1 ARCDAGVGHVPP
13 RAAQRKAWRAA
24 IYGTTSSLA
33 TSDERHPAGKE
44 TSTTANAAL
53 IKNHHHGHRRAP
65 PAPELADE
73 RRRANRPAR
82 AIQKRERGHG
92 RHREQSIAA
101 MSFFRITLHRSAIGL
116 PERTRGVLAALGLRR
131 RMQTVFHPVEPQF
144 AGMILKV
151 KELVRVREVDA
162 PLSRAQVKAARTPDS
177 GFYVERAVPR
187 M

>member
-1 ARCDAGVGHVPP
+1 
-13 RAAQRKAWRAA
+13 
-24 IYGTTSSLA
+24 
-33 TSDERHPAGKE
+33 
-44 TSTTANAAL
+44 
-53 IKNHHHGHRRAP
+53 
-65 PAPELADE
+65 
-73 RRRANRPAR
+73 
-82 AIQKRERGHG
+82 
-92 RHREQSIAA
+92 

-151 KELVRVREVDA
+151 KELVRVEEVERR
-162 PLSRAQVKAARTPDS
+162 LSKGEVRAGRTPDR